1 MARRKR
7 TRAEWTKVIARYR
20 ASGQTAEVFAAK
32 HGLAVSTLR
41 WWSSELRPV
50 RPATTT
56 DQIEVREVIVAES
69 VGSSGSFEIGVGPVV
84 MRFETGTDPGYV
96 TALVTAL
103 IHGTP
108 A

>member
-32 HGLAVSTLR
+32 HGLTLSTLR
-41 WWSSELRPV
+41 WWSSELRST
-50 RPATTT
+50 RPATST
-56 DQIEVREVIVAES
+56 DRVEVREVIVAES
-69 VGSSGSFEIGVGPVV
+69 ARGNESFEIGVGPVV
-84 MRFETGTDPGYV
+84 MRFEVGTDPRYV
-96 TALVTAL
+96 SALVTAL